1 MTSHSEHSPSPAV
14 PSWIKL
20 LVMVLA
26 MGMLV
31 ALLAWSGR
39 WLYNTVE
46 GLAAQ
51 WEVTEPSFNAG
62 SDPVSPIIADNDV
75 APPPVSTSEADSAPL
90 LSSRAL
96 QPWEGTERINVLILG
111 IDERCGIEG
120 PTRTDSMI
128 VATIDPVGKTAA
140 ALSLPRDLWVDIPG
154 FDVDRINQAHYL
166 GEVNEY
172 PGGGPA
178 LAIDTVEGFL
188 GIDIHYYGAV
198 NFDAF
203 TEFIDLIGGIEI
215 DVSES
220 INDQAY
226 PDRCFGYDPFV
237 IEAGSHVFDGA
248 TALKYARTRAT
259 AGGDV
264 DRANRQQQ
272 VGLAIFDRVL
282 DAGQLPQL
290 ISQAPLLWQ
299 SFQRNVRTNM
309 SPDEA
314 IQLALL
320 AQDIPVENI
329 QTAVVDYNYVYL
341 ETTPDGQQVLVPLRD
356 NIRELRNELF
366 RPPAI
371 PDQVID
377 NLPELMLNEE
387 ARIVVFNGT
396 PTFGLAGETEA
407 YLSDLNFNIVAI
419 GNAES
424 AAYRSTRIIDY
435 GDHPHTT
442 LYLSQLMSV
451 PPLNVSNGTDPEGD
465 YDVLIILGNDWDL
478 P

>member
-1 MTSHSEHSPSPAV
+1 MTSHTESFAQPAWV
-14 PSWIKL
+14 RTAVKL
-20 LVMVLA
+20 LAFGLTLA
-26 MGMLV
+26 F
-31 ALLAWSGR
+31 LAWSGR
-39 WLYNTVE
+39 WLYQTVSS
-46 GLAAQ
+46 LAAQ
-51 WEVTEPSFNAG
+51 WEVTEPSFNVTVEQTQLITTD
-62 SDPVSPIIADNDV
+62 DPA
-75 APPPVSTSEADSAPL
+75 APPVIATAQPSAPL
-90 LSSRAL
+90 FTGKGL
-96 QPWEGTERINVLILG
+96 QPWEGTERVNILLLG
-111 IDERCGIEG
+111 IDERCDIEG

-128 VATIDPVGKTAA
+128 VVTIDPVGQTAA

-154 FDVDRINQAHYL
+154 FHVDRINQAHYL

-178 LAIDTVEGFL
+178 LAIDTVEAFL
-188 GIDIHYYGAV
+188 GIDIQYYGAI

-215 DVSES
+215 EVTES
-220 INDQAY
+220 IDDPKY
-226 PDRCFGYDPFV
+226 PDRCFGYDPFS
-237 IEAGSHVFDGA
+237 IEVGSYVLDGE

-272 VGLAIFDRVL
+272 VGLAIRDRIL

-290 ISQAPLLWQ
+290 ITQAPQLWQ

-320 AQDIPVENI
+320 AQDIPAENI
-329 QTAVVDYNYVYL
+329 RTAVVDYNYVYL
-341 ETTPDGQQVLVPLRD
+341 ETTPEGQQVLVPLRD
-356 NIRELRNELF
+356 SIRELRNELF

-377 NLPELMLNEE
+377 NLSELMLSEG
-387 ARIVVFNGT
+387 ARIAVYNGT
-396 PTFGLAGETEA
+396 PTFGLAGATET
-407 YLSDLNFNIVAI
+407 YLSDLDFNIVGI

-424 AAYRSTRIIDY
+424 SAVRATRIIDY
-435 GDHPHTT
+435 GDHPYTT
-442 LYLSQLMSV
+442 LYLSQLMSI
-451 PPLNVSNGTDPEGD
+451 PPLNISNGTDPEGD
-465 YDVLIILGNDWDL
+465 YDVLIILGNEWEV
-478 P
+478 PQSSE

>member
-1 MTSHSEHSPSPAV
+1 MMSHTELSAPPTWVRPA
-14 PSWIKL
+14 IRL
-20 LVMVLA
+20 LAIALTLA
-26 MGMLV
+26 F
-31 ALLAWSGR
+31 LAWSGR
-39 WLYNTVE
+39 WLYQTVSA
-46 GLAAQ
+46 LAAD
-51 WEVTEPSFNAG
+51 WDVTEPSFDVAVEQSN
-62 SDPVSPIIADNDV
+62 PVSGASSD
-75 APPPVSTSEADSAPL
+75 APPAIATTESGTPL
-90 LSSRAL
+90 LTSRAL
-96 QPWEGTERINVLILG
+96 QPWQGTERVNILLLG

-154 FDVDRINQAHYL
+154 FHVDRINQAHYL

-178 LAIDTVEGFL
+178 LAIDTVEALL
-188 GIDIHYYGAV
+188 GIDIHYFGAI

-215 DVSES
+215 DVTES
-220 INDQAY
+220 IDDPKY
-226 PDRCFGYDPFV
+226 PDRCFGYDPFS
-237 IEAGSHVFDGA
+237 IEVGSYVLDGE

-272 VGLAIFDRVL
+272 VGLAIRDRIL

-290 ISQAPLLWQ
+290 ITQAPQLWQ

-320 AQDIPVENI
+320 AQDIPAENI
-329 QTAVVDYNYVYL
+329 RTAVVDYNYVYL
-341 ETTPDGQQVLVPLRD
+341 ETTPEGQQVLVPLRD

-371 PDQVID
+371 PEQVID
-377 NLPELMLNEE
+377 NLPELMLSEG
-387 ARIVVFNGT
+387 ARIVVHNGT
-396 PTFGLAGETEA
+396 PTFGLAGATET
-407 YLSDLNFNIVAI
+407 YLSDLDFDIVGI
-419 GNAES
+419 GNADSS
-424 AAYRSTRIIDY
+424 AVRATRIVDY
-435 GDHPHTT
+435 GDHPYTS
-442 LYLSQLMSV
+442 LYLSQLMSI
-451 PPLNVSNGTDPEGD
+451 PPLNISNGTDPEGD
-465 YDVLIILGNDWDL
+465 YDVLIILGNEWEVPRSTD
-478 P
+478 